1 VALHIL
7 ILNCRNDV
15 AVLKAAGG
23 RNAVLVER
31 IEPLLEKPHWVLV
44 TLLVVN
50 SLCMEALPIFL
61 DRLLN
66 PLSAILI
73 SVTAILLFGEI
84 IPQAVCNQ
92 YGLEIGSY
100 MAWLVTLMMYAT
112 APVSWPIAKLLD
124 FLLGHKNTL
133 FRKNDIYALV
143 TAHEEA
149 EDLEEGARISKQEGR
164 IVHGTF
170 ELRQKPI
177 SDCMTRME
185 HVFEISADQVYN
197 EELELA
203 IIHSGHS
210 RIPVKFPENGSYRFI
225 LVKEL
230 LLLPKDIFNRED
242 QKIKDIKEI
251 RELMRGML
259 FFSPDDS
266 KFHVLKELARHRKHL
281 AMVADIPVSEAQVD
295 SDIEP
300 TSPEAILKSVDSLE
314 EPLMGTQKPVRF
326 GQVLG
331 LVTMEDIFEDIFKE
345 EFLDETDTF
354 EDNRRLKSIRDK
366 YSSFK
371 GRVIA
376 SRRQKIQSKHS

>member
-1 VALHIL
+1 MALPIL

-15 AVLKAAGG
+15 TVLKAAGG
-23 RNAVLVER
+23 RNAVLVAR

-100 MAWLVTLMMYAT
+100 MARLVTLMMYAT

-124 FLLGHKNTL
+124 FLLGHKDTL
-133 FRKNDIYALV
+133 FRKNDIKALV
-143 TAHEEA
+143 EAHREA
-149 EDLEEGARISKQEGR
+149 KDLEKGSRISKQEGR
-164 IVHGTF
+164 VIDGVL
-170 ELRQKPI
+170 ELWEN
-177 SDCMTRME
+177 SVSECMTSIE
-185 HVFEISADQVYN
+185 GIFQISADQVYN

-203 IIHSGHS
+203 IIDSGHS
-210 RIPVKFPENGSYRFI
+210 RIPVKFPENGLYKYI

-242 QKIKDIKEI
+242 QKIKDIKEL
-251 RELMRGML
+251 RGLMIDML
-259 FFSPDDS
+259 FFSPADS
-266 KFHVLKELARHRKHL
+266 KFHVLKELARERKHL
-281 AMVADIPVSEAQVD
+281 AMVADIPVSEAQLD

-300 TSPEAILKSVDSLE
+300 TSPEAILKSDDSLE
-314 EPLMGTQKPVRF
+314 EPLMGTQKPDRF
-326 GQVLG
+326 DQVCG
-331 LVTMEDIFEDIFKE
+331 LVTMEDIFEDIFKQ
-345 EFLDETDTF
+345 EFQDETDRF
-354 EDNRRLKSIRDK
+354 EDNQRLKSIRDRH
-366 YSSFK
+366 SSFK
-371 GRVIA
+371 GQVIK
-376 SRRQKIQSKHS
+376 SRRQGIPSKHS